1 MSLYSSCLETWD
13 AWTIPWQSLA
23 TVWNWKTEALL
34 RLLPQW
40 SGCTRWQSHSF
51 LLGYSAVGVV
61 DGWYEQLR
69 QLFLFCFTFAFIG
82 IDSSFIEPIFRA
94 ASYFQ
99 HEQVMPGYRFF
110 LDITHQSSSSLFSST
125 LEPKAQIS
133 WSTGH
138 YSDWTRVSVS
148 PWCWWWPPQL
158 TLSIMAA
165 APRKQKSQQA
175 GRRGAPAMLG
185 SGGEEVAVSAWLG
198 NRSEGEYRGGSYC
211 PCFCSLVVIWWEQ
224 LQGDRKMWVEPETVL
239 LSPHHTLAWQME
251 VLSKTVV
258 EKVFWGPSEPS
269 QLLSGQGK
277 QPFVQ
282 YAAPPVLFSTVWLT
296 FYIQWLF
303 L

>member
-61 DGWYEQLR
+61 DGWYKQLR

-133 WSTGH
+133 WSAGH

-158 TLSIMAA
+158 TLWLGASWQQ
-165 APRKQKSQQA
+165 PPENRKASKQA
-175 GRRGAPAMLG
+175 GEGPQPCWAVVGRKWLSQHDWATDQKE
-185 SGGEEVAVSAWLG
+185 SIEEAHIAHVSAALLWFG
-198 NRSEGEYRGGSYC
+198 ENSFRGTEKCEWNRKLSFLVHTTLWHDRWR
-211 PCFCSLVVIWWEQ
+211 CFPRL
-224 LQGDRKMWVEPETVL
+224 
-239 LSPHHTLAWQME
+239 
-251 VLSKTVV
+251 
-258 EKVFWGPSEPS
+258 
-269 QLLSGQGK
+269 
-277 QPFVQ
+277 
-282 YAAPPVLFSTVWLT
+282 
-296 FYIQWLF
+296 
-303 L
+303 